1 MAKVNSSKRNAPE
14 CGNAI
19 GNPEQVQGVVEEQA
33 ESERAEFIRPARTA
47 ITYRTPRSRSLR
59 APRLVWVLD
68 ERLARLVGIH
78 DYKARTLLLSDPSI
92 HRSRSSAQ
100 RTADRPTP
108 DTPGSGTASR
118 SPRTSD
124 LGGSLSL
131 VVMHM
136 RTRALLLTTPLP
148 LPTPACQARR
158 ASQVPAALAGRPP
171 EERRSLIA
179 ARRPL
184 HAPRPRAGA
193 HPTAST
199 P

>member
-1 MAKVNSSKRNAPE
+1 MCIKKRVRSGEIKFPYPNPAAGASRNAETP
-14 CGNAI
+14 GI
-19 GNPEQVQGVVEEQA
+19 
-33 ESERAEFIRPARTA
+33 IRPARA
-47 ITYRTPRSRSLR
+47 PCASRGLSGFLTKDLP
-59 APRLVWVLD
+59 AWSVYTIIKLGL
-68 ERLARLVGIH
+68 
-78 DYKARTLLLSDPSI
+78 YFFRTLVFTARAVQLSG
-92 HRSRSSAQ
+92 
-100 RTADRPTP
+100 RPTP

-158 ASQVPAALAGRPP
+158 ASQVPAALAGRPL
-171 EERRSLIA
+171 EERRPLIA

>member
-1 MAKVNSSKRNAPE
+1 MVYKTASVIAKSNS
-14 CGNAI
+14 
-19 GNPEQVQGVVEEQA
+19 A
-33 ESERAEFIRPARTA
+33 ERTA
-47 ITYRTPRSRSLR
+47 HRRGRRQTRRSRRIKYFSEFTALR

-68 ERLARLVGIH
+68 DRLARLVGIN

-92 HRSRSSAQ
+92 HRSQFSSADGRR
-100 RTADRPTP
+100 RTHPEPPRCR
-108 DTPGSGTASR
+108 SR

-158 ASQVPAALAGRPP
+158 ASQVPAALAGRPL
-171 EERRSLIA
+171 EERRPLIA